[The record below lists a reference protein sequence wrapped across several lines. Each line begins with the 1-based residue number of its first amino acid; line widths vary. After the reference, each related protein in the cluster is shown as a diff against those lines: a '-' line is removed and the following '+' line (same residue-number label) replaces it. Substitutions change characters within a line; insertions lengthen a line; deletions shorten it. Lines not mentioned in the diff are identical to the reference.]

1 MSPEYA
7 AEWVRKAEADR
18 RAARR
23 ALQDS
28 RRHADQA
35 EIACYHTQQCAEK
48 YLKSLLA
55 ALGRPIPRVH
65 DLPALVRLIGR
76 SPVSAARLRDDLLL
90 LNQFGVEI
98 RYPGATA
105 TPAEA
110 RKAVR
115 SMERIVSAC
124 RKRRGT

>member
-18 RAARR
+18 RAALR
-23 ALQDS
+23 ALQDT
-28 RRHADQA
+28 RRHPDQA
-35 EIACYHTQQCAEK
+35 EIACYHAQQCVEK
-48 YLKSLLA
+48 RLKALLA
-55 ALGRPIPRVH
+55 GSGRPIPRVH
-65 DLPALVRLIGR
+65 DLPALVRLVGR
-76 SPVSAARLRDDLLL
+76 SSVSAARLRNDLLL

-115 SMERIVSAC
+115 SMERIIAAC
-124 RKRRGT
+124 RRRR